1 MSNGDNE
8 TLAIEIINKKSKN
21 ILITT
26 SYRPPNGQIKPFK
39 AHLKQIFEKYSR
51 GNKKMFFLGD
61 YNLNC
66 LDYQNNTKVRNFFD
80 ILFSYGMI
88 PIINKPTRVT
98 KTSATAIDNIFINS
112 FFNDSIET
120 GIVKTDISDHFPIFV
135 AIKDFNTSNFPSEI
149 KISKRI
155 ITDGAIATFKQ
166 ELAIK
171 NWHEVKLIACPN
183 VAYNLFMRDF
193 TNIYEKHFPIKEIN
207 IKSKNIAS
215 PWMTKGLCKSSKRKQ
230 KLYNKFLKSRT
241 TTNETN
247 YKNYK
252 NLFEKIKKG
261 SKKQHYSKQLLKHQN
276 NLKKTWSIDLSRNDV
291 IIV

>member
-1 MSNGDNE
+1 
-8 TLAIEIINKKSKN
+8 
-21 ILITT
+21 
-26 SYRPPNGQIKPFK
+26 
-39 AHLKQIFEKYSR
+39 
-51 GNKKMFFLGD
+51 MFFLGD

-193 TNIYEKHFPIKEIN
+193 TNIYEKHFP
-207 IKSKNIAS
+207 
-215 PWMTKGLCKSSKRKQ
+215 
-230 KLYNKFLKSRT
+230 
-241 TTNETN
+241 
-247 YKNYK
+247 
-252 NLFEKIKKG
+252 
-261 SKKQHYSKQLLKHQN
+261 SKK
-276 NLKKTWSIDLSRNDV
+276 
-291 IIV
+291 